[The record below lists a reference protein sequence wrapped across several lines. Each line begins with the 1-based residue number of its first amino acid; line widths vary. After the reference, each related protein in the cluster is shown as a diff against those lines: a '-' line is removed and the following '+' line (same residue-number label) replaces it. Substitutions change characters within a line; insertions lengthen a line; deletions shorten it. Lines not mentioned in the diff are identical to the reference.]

1 MKNKTAFIL
10 FILALATG
18 TYAAPAWGATP
29 FADPQQA
36 FRATVQQS
44 DQSDQSDDE
53 ELPDQFVEDGVIWYL
68 HDDGYYYDVPPGEE
82 TGYEDEGFWAEEET
96 FVEDGVTWYLHDD
109 GYYYDYPQNDDPET
123 DSSGWWG
130 WLDGVEAWVG
140 DELADDTDYAD
151 YTDYTE
157 EELAE
162 REASTTGK
170 TPASPGEYPWQVAL
184 VDAYERNG
192 YDGQMCG
199 GSLIAKEWVLT
210 AAHCLEDGLQASDID
225 IVIGRDVL
233 SSSAGERI
241 PAEKLILHKAYTS
254 GRDENAD
261 IALIKL
267 SRPATQGEIIP
278 LASNQTA
285 GHLDDAGVNVS
296 ISGWGLLNELDE
308 TAPDRLH
315 ETQTA
320 IVSNDTCNIAYGG
333 EINNSALCAGEAEG
347 GKDSCQGDSGGPL
360 VTFDGG
366 EPVQVG
372 VVSWGEGCGLAGYYG
387 VYTRVATFQ
396 DWIAQ
401 NMDS

>member
-10 FILALATG
+10 FILALVTG
-18 TYAAPAWGATP
+18 VSVTTAFA
-29 FADPQQA
+29 ADPSADLQRS
-36 FRATVQQS
+36 FRAITQQS
-44 DQSDQSDDE
+44 DDD

-82 TGYEDEGFWAEEET
+82 TGFEDENFWDDEES

-109 GYYYDYPQNDDPET
+109 GYYYDYPQDEDA
-123 DSSGWWG
+123 DSSGWFEWG
-130 WLDGVEAWVG
+130 NEDLDD
-140 DELADDTDYAD
+140 DEFSDYS
-151 YTDYTE
+151 DYTE

-170 TPASPGEYPWQVAL
+170 TPASPGEYLWQVAL
-184 VDAYERNG
+184 VDSYASNG

-210 AAHCLEDGLQASDID
+210 AAHCLEGGMQASDID

-233 SSSAGERI
+233 SSNEGERI

-267 SRPATQGEIIP
+267 SRPATKGQIVS
-278 LASNQTA
+278 LANNQAT
-285 GHLDDAGVNVS
+285 GHLDDAGVDVS
-296 ISGWGLLNELDE
+296 VSGWGLLNELDD
-308 TAPDRLH
+308 TSPDRLH
-315 ETQTA
+315 EAQTS
-320 IVSNDTCNIAYGG
+320 IVSNAVCNVAYGG

-360 VTFDGG
+360 VAFDGG
-366 EPVQVG
+366 DAVQVG

-396 DWIAQ
+396 DWISQ